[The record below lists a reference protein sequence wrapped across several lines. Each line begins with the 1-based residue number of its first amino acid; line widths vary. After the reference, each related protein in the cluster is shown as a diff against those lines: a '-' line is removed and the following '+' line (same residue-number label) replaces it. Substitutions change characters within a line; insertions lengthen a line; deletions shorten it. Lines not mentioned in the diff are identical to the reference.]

1 MIPIRNTYY
10 MLAYAFQVLR
20 QQGYRDIATEEFAS
34 TAELLAEILIRGVRS
49 QLKRGLGRSYV
60 DVTEP
65 VSSLRGKIEVTE
77 SLKTRS
83 ILRRQLVC
91 SYDEFSLDTQ
101 MNQIIKATCTAL
113 LRSRISRPRKKE
125 LHRLL
130 PFFAEVSDIELS
142 AANWRMRFDRN
153 NQTYRMLINVCWLI
167 YSGLLHTNEGGE
179 TRLAEFLDEQ
189 NMCRLYEK
197 FILEYYR
204 QEHPEIQAS
213 APHIAWALD
222 DGFDDMLPTMRS
234 DVTLRRG
241 DTVLIIDAKY
251 YAHATQERF
260 GTRSLHSGN
269 LYQIFTYVKN
279 MEAAH
284 SGEAHRVSGM
294 LLYAKTDEEVYPDG
308 VYQMSGNAITVRTL
322 DLNRPFQEI
331 RAQLDGIVEAHF
343 SG

>member
-1 MIPIRNTYY
+1 
-10 MLAYAFQVLR
+10 MLL
-20 QQGYRDIATEEFAS
+20 
-34 TAELLAEILIRGVRS
+34 
-49 QLKRGLGRSYV
+49 
-60 DVTEP
+60 
-65 VSSLRGKIEVTE
+65 
-77 SLKTRS
+77 
-83 ILRRQLVC
+83 
-91 SYDEFSLDTQ
+91 
-101 MNQIIKATCTAL
+101 
-113 LRSRISRPRKKE
+113 
-125 LHRLL
+125 
-130 PFFAEVSDIELS
+130 
-142 AANWRMRFDRN
+142 
-153 NQTYRMLINVCWLI
+153 NVCWLI
-167 YSGLLHTNEGGE
+167 YSGLLHTNESGE

-251 YAHATQERF
+251 YEHSTQEHF
-260 GTRSLHSGN
+260 GTRSLNSGN

-284 SGEAHRVSGM
+284 SGRAHRVSGM

-322 DLNRPFQEI
+322 DLNRPFEEI
-331 RAQLDGIVEAHF
+331 RAQLDGIVEEHF
-343 SG
+343 SR

>member
-65 VSSLRGKIEVTE
+65 LSSLRGKIEVTE

-91 SYDEFSLDTQ
+91 NYDEFSLDTP

-113 LRSRISRPRKKE
+113 IRSRISRPRKKE
-125 LHRLL
+125 LRRFL
-130 PFFAEVSDIELS
+130 PFFAEVSDIELG
-142 AANWRMRFDRN
+142 ATNWRMRFDRN
-153 NQTYRMLINVCWLI
+153 NQTYRMMINVCWLI

-279 MEAAH
+279 MEASH
-284 SGEAHRVSGM
+284 SSRAHRVSGM
-294 LLYAKTDEEVYPDG
+294 LLYAKTDEEIYPDG
-308 VYQMSGNAITVRTL
+308 AYQMSGNAITVRTL
-322 DLNRPFQEI
+322 DLNRPFEEI

-343 SG
+343 SR